1 MLDPHKISNFN
12 LLILWKMDKTINH
25 ITYSTNKE
33 LLNIPLIHA
42 YLSEESYWS
51 KGIPLATV
59 ENAVAN
65 SICFGAYS
73 EHGQVAFA
81 RVVTDHATFGYLAD
95 VFVLGD
101 YRGRKISK
109 HLMEFIMEQTAPLSL
124 RRFMLATLDAHSLY
138 TQYGFTELKHPERIM
153 EISRPGIYGDL
164 SNKCE

>member
-1 MLDPHKISNFN
+1 MEKFIE
-12 LLILWKMDKTINH
+12 H
-25 ITYSTNKE
+25 ITYSTNKD

-42 YLSEESYWS
+42 YLSTDSYWA
-51 KGIPLATV
+51 KHIPLETV
-59 ENAVAN
+59 KTAIAN

-101 YRGRKISK
+101 YRKRGISK
-109 HLMEFIMEQTAPLSL
+109 HLMEFIMEETEKLNL

-138 TQYGFTELKHPERIM
+138 TKYGFTELKNPGRIM
-153 EISRPGIYGDL
+153 EISRPDIYGDAE
-164 SNKCE
+164 NICR